1 MAKEETDV
9 MCYVS
14 GRATDARLRNKSL
27 TFACAERG
35 EKGRIVKKVTT

>member
-1 MAKEETDV
+1 MATEETDV

-14 GRATDARLRNKSL
+14 GRATDARLRNKSP
-27 TFACAERG
+27 TFARAQKG